1 MNTSDMLYYS
11 LGNDITVYTTDRTIG
26 RDGEKIKH
34 ELSADGARFFYP
46 HQVHT
51 DRIYRIDEAFLALDA
66 QQQKELLEGVDAVMT
81 DIPQVVLG
89 ISTADC
95 IPVVVYDPEH
105 HAASAIHAGWKGT
118 VLRIVEKAI
127 DEMAKNFDTKPE
139 RCTAAI
145 GPGISQ
151 ESFEVG
157 TEVLDQFCKAGF
169 QMDDVT
175 LWMPN
180 TRVGEQPPM
189 KPHID
194 LKEVNRLQ
202 LVGKGIKEQNITVSP
217 IDTFTDERFF
227 SARREQKGTVKCGR
241 ILTGFMLK

>member
-1 MNTSDMLYYS
+1 MLYYN
-11 LGNDITVYTTDRTIG
+11 LGNDIVTYTTDRTIG
-26 RDGEKIKH
+26 RDGAKIKH
-34 ELSADGARFFYP
+34 ELCAEGARFFYP

-51 DRIYRIDEAFLALDA
+51 DRIYRIDEAFLTLDA
-66 QQQKELLEGVDAVMT
+66 PQQKELLEGIDAAMT
-81 DIPQVVLG
+81 DIPQVILG

-105 HAASAIHAGWKGT
+105 HAAAAIHAGWKGT

-127 DEMAKNFDTKPE
+127 DEMAKSYGTKPE
-139 RCTAAI
+139 QCTVAI

-157 TEVLDQFCKAGF
+157 TEVLDQFCNAGF

-175 LWMPN
+175 QWMPN
-180 TRVGEQPPM
+180 TKVGEQPAM

-202 LVGKGIKEQNITVSP
+202 LTGKGIKEQNITVSP

>member
-1 MNTSDMLYYS
+1 MLYYN
-11 LGNDITVYTTDRTIG
+11 LGKNITAYTTDRTIG

-34 ELSADGARFFYP
+34 ELKADGARFFYP

-51 DRIYRIDEAFLALDA
+51 DRIYRIDEAFLALDT
-66 QQQKELLEGVDAVMT
+66 QKQKELLEGIDAVLT

-95 IPVVVYDPEH
+95 IPVVVYDAEH
-105 HAASAIHAGWKGT
+105 HAAAAIHAGWKGT

-127 DEMAKNFDTKPE
+127 DEMILIYDTKPE
-139 RCTAAI
+139 QCTAAI

-151 ESFEVG
+151 DSFEVG
-157 TEVLDQFCKAGF
+157 TEVLDQFIDAGF
-169 QMDDVT
+169 HMDAVT
-175 LWMPN
+175 QWMPN
-180 TRVGEQPPM
+180 TRVGEQTAM

-202 LVGKGIKEQNITVSP
+202 LTKKGIKEQNITVSP
-217 IDTFTDERFF
+217 IDTFTDEQFF
-227 SARREQKGTVKCGR
+227 SARREQKGTIKCGR
-241 ILTGFMLK
+241 ILTGFILK

>member
-1 MNTSDMLYYS
+1 MLYYN
-11 LGNDITVYTTDRTIG
+11 LGKNITAYTTDRTIG

-34 ELSADGARFFYP
+34 ELKADGARFFYP

-51 DRIYRIDEAFLALDA
+51 DRIYRIDEAFLALDT
-66 QQQKELLEGVDAVMT
+66 QQQKELLEGIDAVLT

-95 IPVVVYDPEH
+95 IPVVVYDAEH
-105 HAASAIHAGWKGT
+105 HAAAAIHAGWKGT

-127 DEMAKNFDTKPE
+127 DEMTLIYDTKPE
-139 RCTAAI
+139 QCTAAI

-151 ESFEVG
+151 DSFEVG
-157 TEVLDQFCKAGF
+157 TEVLDQFIDAGF
-169 QMDDVT
+169 HMDAVT
-175 LWMPN
+175 QWMPN
-180 TRVGEQPPM
+180 TRVGEQPAM

-202 LVGKGIKEQNITVSP
+202 LTKKGIKEQNITVSP
-217 IDTFTDERFF
+217 IDTFTDEQFF
-227 SARREQKGTVKCGR
+227 SARREQKGTIKCGR
-241 ILTGFMLK
+241 ILTGFILK

>member
-1 MNTSDMLYYS
+1 MLYYS

-139 RCTAAI
+139 LCTTAI

-180 TRVGEQPPM
+180 TRTGEQPPM

>member
-1 MNTSDMLYYS
+1 MLYYN
-11 LGNDITVYTTDRTIG
+11 LGKDITAFTTDRTVG
-26 RDGEKIKH
+26 RNPSILCPLLGVSE
-34 ELSADGARFFYP
+34 ERFARP

-51 DRIYRIDEAFLALDA
+51 DRIYQIDEDFLALPKEK
-66 QQQKELLEGVDAVMT
+66 QTELLDGVDAV
-81 DIPQVVLG
+81 ISNVPNVVLG

-95 IPVVVYDPEH
+95 IPVLVYDAGH
-105 HAASAIHAGWKGT
+105 HAAAAIHAGWKGT
-118 VLRIVEKAI
+118 VLRIVEKTI
-127 DEMAKNFDTKPE
+127 DEMAKIFATQPE
-139 RCTAAI
+139 QCTACI

-157 TEVLDQFCKAGF
+157 TEVLDQFCEAGF
-169 QMDDVT
+169 QMDALT
-175 LWMPN
+175 RWMPN
-180 TRVGEQPPM
+180 TRVGEQPPL

-194 LKEVNRLQ
+194 LKELNRLQ
-202 LVGKGIKEQNITVSP
+202 LAGKGIKEHNITVSP